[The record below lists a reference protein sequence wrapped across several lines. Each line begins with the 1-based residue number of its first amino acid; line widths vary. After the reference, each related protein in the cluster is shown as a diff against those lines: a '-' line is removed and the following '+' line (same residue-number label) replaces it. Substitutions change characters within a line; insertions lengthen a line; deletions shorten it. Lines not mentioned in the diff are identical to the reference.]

1 MVRTVTRKT
10 PNTKTIWH
18 RLGKS
23 ANTGIK
29 RSSSSRRKELVK
41 LRSMKKVTKRVL
53 EEKLKRAYLRDGEE
67 EEEEEEYDSPEIQ
80 RRIRQ
85 YRPVRLIRRNGRI
98 EVVNSSS
105 PSPRSP
111 SPRRPSPR
119 RQSPRSPSPRRPSP
133 RLPSPISYSSSA
145 SSVGEEYPDC
155 SVCLEY
161 TSKGTLCDIGRNI
174 YHPICRK
181 CFNRVKYRGNS
192 KCPVCRK
199 DINILVNLPRD
210 GSSFKAGSKFQP
222 KMHISRKPIKLRM
235 VNGKINSAPSSSLS
249 RRSPTSSYIDTRPRD
264 NVYYMS
270 NTYYNDGSLKAC
282 PPGKTRSRKGHCVK
296 IWSRSPRRK
305 SLNPGYELNRRT
317 GRLRKVCPSG
327 KKRSRN
333 GRCKKI

>member
-10 PNTKTIWH
+10 PSAATTWYRI
-18 RLGKS
+18 GKS

-41 LRSMKKVTKRVL
+41 LKSMKKVTKRVL

-80 RRIRQ
+80 RQIRE

-105 PSPRSP
+105 PSPR
-111 SPRRPSPR
+111 
-119 RQSPRSPSPRRPSP
+119 RQSPRR
-133 RLPSPISYSSSA
+133 PSPISYSSSA
-145 SSVGEEYPDC
+145 SSVGEEYPEC
-155 SVCLEY
+155 SVCYEN

-181 CFNRVKYRGNS
+181 CFNKVKYEGDR

-199 DINILVNLPRD
+199 DIISLLNLPRD
-210 GSSFKAGSKFQP
+210 GSSFKA
-222 KMHISRKPIKLRM
+222 
-235 VNGKINSAPSSSLS
+235 
-249 RRSPTSSYIDTRPRD
+249 
-264 NVYYMS
+264 
-270 NTYYNDGSLKAC
+270 C
-282 PPGKTRSRKGHCVK
+282 PPGQTRSRKGHCVK

-305 SLNPGYELNRRT
+305 SLNPGYELNRKT

-327 KKRSRN
+327 KKRSRK